1 MNDFNQQ
8 LALVGA
14 ATSYSDVYQ
23 LPADV
28 GHVEA
33 SAVVSAIAGTTPTL
47 IVTVQT
53 SQDKVTWEDRNV
65 LPTFDATGTKKVRAS
80 EPRIYFRFKLVLAG
94 TTPTAT
100 VTLFA
105 IGREGEGDSS
115 EMLILQDAAG
125 ATGNGNVLDVVGQA
139 SAVIAITG
147 TFSATV
153 TFEGTLDGTN
163 WFAVNATKVGDGGVA
178 STATTTGLYR
188 IACASITSLRARVS
202 TWASGALT
210 ATGRTTQNDSG
221 SYDNIPNS
229 TAGADAAS
237 NTSSRSETNSRINA
251 FNGTTWDRIRAG
263 ITTIS
268 ATLTGFLNTLPW
280 GIYHATPSTR
290 TEGQGG
296 PLETDNAG
304 SLRSVEQKK
313 PGAEYN
319 SEKYIAVSQKYV
331 NTTTNKPVSTV
342 NLSFQTATVASSA
355 ILLVG
360 ARIVNTSAG
369 ARWLFLNNATSI
381 AGAAAPTVP
390 PVQIAANSSVTLT
403 PEELG
408 GAGYRFDTA
417 LTVGNSST
425 PSSFTA
431 GTSGDLLI
439 QLFTTT
445 ATS

>member
-65 LPTFDATGTKKVRAS
+65 LPTFAATGTKKVRAS

-221 SYDNIPNS
+221 SYDNIP
-229 TAGADAAS
+229 
-237 NTSSRSETNSRINA
+237 RSV
-251 FNGTTWDRIRAG
+251 FYTTPG
-263 ITTIS
+263 
-268 ATLTGFLNTLPW
+268 
-280 GIYHATPSTR
+280 TR
-290 TEGQGG
+290 TNGQGG
-296 PLETDNAG
+296 PLLSDALGNLLATLKTYIEGEDPTFRVLKTQVRATYTPPITASGLIFTGPGQFMGYIVNSCGAG
-304 SLRSVEQKK
+304 ATVKVWDSLT
-313 PGAEYN
+313 GA
-319 SEKYIAVSQKYV
+319 
-331 NTTTNKPVSTV
+331 TTVVMDTATFTAAEAQGPKPVV
-342 NLSFQTATVASSA
+342 LPVA
-355 ILLVG
+355 
-360 ARIVNTSAG
+360 
-369 ARWLFLNNATSI
+369 
-381 AGAAAPTVP
+381 
-390 PVQIAANSSVTLT
+390 VQLGTGCYITITGTISLT
-403 PEELG
+403 PLW
-408 GAGYRFDTA
+408 
-417 LTVGNSST
+417 N
-425 PSSFTA
+425 
-431 GTSGDLLI
+431 
-439 QLFTTT
+439 Q
-445 ATS
+445 